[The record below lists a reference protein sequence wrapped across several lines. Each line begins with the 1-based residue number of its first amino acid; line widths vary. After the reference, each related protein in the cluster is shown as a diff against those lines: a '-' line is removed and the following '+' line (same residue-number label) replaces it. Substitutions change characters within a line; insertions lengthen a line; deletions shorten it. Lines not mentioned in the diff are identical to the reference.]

1 MIMILWSIQNAL
13 LVYTFTSVDMIFT
26 KLTYI
31 GKVLLFESKS
41 VITSFVFIVV
51 TIPVKYKTHTVIIFA
66 VSLVIIYI
74 LLWINANYLKCT
86 NLTINNSSITVKI
99 GDIFKEEGLKVIA
112 FNEYF
117 DTLVNEE
124 IIASSTLNGQFI
136 KLYVDDVDS
145 LDNAINESKYLL
157 NPKRM
162 RENNANRVDG
172 KTQKYKLGSIYKY
185 DDYLLTAFSKFDE
198 DNRAYLT
205 INDYINCLL
214 NFWNEVDIV
223 YANNS
228 VVIPLLG
235 TGITRLKDCETMSE
249 QEKLELLLWSFK
261 VSRIKFIYPS
271 KVTIIIHESIK
282 DKINFYKLKEV
293 N

>member
-1 MIMILWSIQNAL
+1 MKVKVNFCDKKLLKSYLAILSTI
-13 LVYTFTSVDMIFT
+13 
-26 KLTYI
+26 
-31 GKVLLFESKS
+31 S

-185 DDYLLTAFSKFDE
+185 GDYLLTAFSKFDE